1 MKKTAMFVAALAAL
15 AVMVTASRAV
25 DPIKSGPQTGEDLA
39 GPFHPLNVTGAAA
52 GKKHCLYC
60 ENGANPVAVV
70 FARKVS
76 PSLATLI
83 KKIDACTVKNK
94 KASMGSYVVFLSG
107 SESLEGELKNL
118 AAKQGIKSTVLSI
131 DNPAGPTGYKIAK
144 DADITVL
151 LYSDRTV
158 RANYAFRSG
167 ELNNQ
172 AINEILASIPRI
184 LPKE

>member
-131 DNPAGPTGYKIAK
+131 DNPDGHTGYKIAK
-144 DADITVL
+144 AADITVL